1 MTVKQR
7 SNTKID
13 NINPLYFIVNKI
25 NEYIEV
31 ISGNEYLTLV
41 TVDES
46 KDTLKRYEELWNKIR
61 DLIRSITNKLG
72 NYNSDDNFPLNNTL
86 ELHNMVIVLRAVFHE
101 GNKYYPQNTIQ

>member
-46 KDTLKRYEELWNKIR
+46 KDTLKSTKNYG
-61 DLIRSITNKLG
+61 TKLEILL
-72 NYNSDDNFPLNNTL
+72 D
-86 ELHNMVIVLRAVFHE
+86 
-101 GNKYYPQNTIQ
+101 Q